1 MHEKN
6 VASSQQI
13 HQSHRIGDV
22 CLPCLP
28 DNEKTLQLALQGFTT
43 L

>member
-1 MHEKN
+1 MHEK
-6 VASSQQI
+6 VLP
-13 HQSHRIGDV
+13 HRNKYADRTGLV
-22 CLPCLP
+22 MFACLP